1 MKKIKTQSRQ
11 AFTLAEVLITL
22 AVIGIVA
29 ALTMPTIITKYQKR
43 IVVTRLEKDY
53 ALFNNML
60 RNAEAEHGFMQ
71 NWTFNL
77 GDNLSSDFFNTYVK
91 PFLKIDKV
99 CIPTSNECWAD
110 NVKSLSGLT
119 GYLRNDETNRISF
132 IMPDGQSVYMWIGR
146 GAGLSGDSENKSIYH
161 IQIKVDINGKSKGE
175 NTLGKDIFG
184 MFIDTS
190 NGRMVMTG
198 IQDQQDSFS
207 ADSLMDNST
216 HYNCTKEV
224 NSVYAGCYCGAVI
237 QLSGWQIPDGYP
249 W

>member
-110 NVKSLSGLT
+110 NVK
-119 GYLRNDETNRISF
+119 
-132 IMPDGQSVYMWIGR
+132 
-146 GAGLSGDSENKSIYH
+146 
-161 IQIKVDINGKSKGE
+161 
-175 NTLGKDIFG
+175 
-184 MFIDTS
+184 
-190 NGRMVMTG
+190 
-198 IQDQQDSFS
+198 
-207 ADSLMDNST
+207 
-216 HYNCTKEV
+216 
-224 NSVYAGCYCGAVI
+224 
-237 QLSGWQIPDGYP
+237 
-249 W
+249 